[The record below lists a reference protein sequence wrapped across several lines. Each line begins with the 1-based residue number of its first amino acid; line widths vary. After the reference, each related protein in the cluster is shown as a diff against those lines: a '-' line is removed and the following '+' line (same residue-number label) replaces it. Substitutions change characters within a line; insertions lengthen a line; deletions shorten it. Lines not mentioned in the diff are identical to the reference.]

1 MNDAYEVVETS
12 LDEFEHVVL
21 ESTDESTIDN
31 EQYDELPIAFWHW
44 LYWHEFS

>member
-21 ESTDESTIDN
+21 DSTIDSIDDD
-31 EQYDELPIAFWHW
+31 QYDDLPIAFWHW
-44 LYWHEFS
+44 LYWHNFS